1 MIIINGGKFN
11 DNATLIKNVINVN
24 ANFCKKIDET
34 KNELAK
40 GVDRIAIDSDV
51 PVKVSACD
59 TNDITVHLHG
69 SAIMDSNLE
78 LSLIRHGDEIR
89 VSVDVSNSY
98 NNMSIISQNTIHF

>member
-59 TNDITVHLHG
+59 TKKITARIH
-69 SAIMDSNLE
+69 
-78 LSLIRHGDEIR
+78 EIGR
-89 VSVDVSNSY
+89 AHV
-98 NNMSIISQNTIHF
+98 